1 VSWGDVLAVLG
12 GLGTGLLSGAIGVG
26 GGLFFVPILT
36 VGFRLAQPLAQGTS
50 LAAII
55 PTALVGGITHIR
67 QGNVVRE
74 AAVWMGLGGVVGAV
88 IGALVAVE
96 VPAQLLARIFGAF
109 LLFSA
114 ARIAWLAWRPSPRAT
129 PNPRPNPVR

>member
-1 VSWGDVLAVLG
+1 LSWGDVLAIIG
-12 GLGTGLLSGAIGVG
+12 GLAAGLLSGTVGIG
-26 GGLFFVPILT
+26 GGQVFVPILT

-55 PTALVGGITHIR
+55 PTAVVGGITHIR
-67 QGNVVRE
+67 EGNVVPE
-74 AAVWMGLGGVVGAV
+74 AAVWMGLGAVVGAV

-96 VPAQLLARIFGAF
+96 VPAELLARIFGAF

-114 ARIAWLAWRPSPRAT
+114 LRMGWTAWRPAAT
-129 PNPRPNPVR
+129 EPAEPTT